1 MSAHILFLDL
11 DRPRKRPPYAA
22 MLAQRQ
28 HGSRLPGASVAPQV
42 DAEVT
47 SALWSAV
54 HALEDTASAARW
66 RQTQPAPPAYLVGQ
80 IRDAQREADLIR
92 EFIRQSAAG
101 S

>member
-1 MSAHILFLDL
+1 MAVEPEVPSA
-11 DRPRKRPPYAA
+11 
-22 MLAQRQ
+22 
-28 HGSRLPGASVAPQV
+28 VALVRDFVNTREPQV

-66 RQTQPAPPAYLVGQ
+66 RQTQPGPPAYLVGQ

-92 EFIRQSAAG
+92 EFIRQSAAA